1 MNMNESSWQLAQCPE
16 RCAFFFDVDGTLAD
30 IQPRPDDVFIPP
42 PILISL
48 ADLHRQGVPVAVISG
63 RPLAQLDGLLFPLRL
78 PAAGIHGAE
87 RRSADGAMAQA
98 ALDLELMAE
107 IEQELAIACAEH
119 PGLRLESKG
128 IAFALHYR
136 GAPELGPQAEALAGD
151 FVARYGHALT
161 LQPGKC
167 VYELKPRGASKGE
180 VIRAFMDEAPFAGRL
195 PVFVGDDLTDEAGFE
210 AVNELGGISIKVGE
224 GPTCAQLRLHDVAA
238 VAAWLQRLVTGLPT
252 APLFQP
258 EQKREPQ

>member
-107 IEQELAIACAEH
+107 IEQEL
-119 PGLRLESKG
+119 
-128 IAFALHYR
+128 
-136 GAPELGPQAEALAGD
+136 GPQAEALAGD

-210 AVNELGGISIKVGE
+210 AVNELGGISIKVGV

-258 EQKREPQ
+258 EQKRETQ

>member
-1 MNMNESSWQLAQCPE
+1 MNESSCELVQRAA

-42 PILISL
+42 PILLAL

-63 RPLAQLDGLLFPLRL
+63 RPLAQIDGLLFPLRL

-87 RRSADGAMAQA
+87 RRTADGTFMQTELDR
-98 ALDLELMAE
+98 ALLAD
-107 IEQELAIACAEH
+107 IQQELSDACAAH
-119 PGLRLESKG
+119 PGLRLENKG

-136 GAPELGPQAEALAGD
+136 EAPQLEPVAQALADD

-167 VYELKPRGASKGE
+167 VFELKPRGASKGE
-180 VIRAFMDEAPFAGRL
+180 VIRAFMDEAPFRGRL
-195 PVFVGDDLTDEAGFE
+195 PVFIGDDLTDEAGFE
-210 AVNELGGISIKVGE
+210 AVNALGGVSVKVGQ
-224 GPTCAQLRLHDVAA
+224 GPTAARERLADVAA
-238 VAAWLQRLVTGLPT
+238 VGAWLQRLAATLPG
-252 APLFQP
+252 ASIVQP
-258 EQKREPQ
+258 EQKRETR